1 MQTQQ
6 GNTRNI
12 KRAAEERV
20 KARQT
25 RETTRD
31 GCRAHHI
38 LRTTLKVSLVKCL
51 CYATQTT
58 SPPPN
63 IHRNPGGRS
72 LADKSRTN
80 SFLSTHAHLPDP
92 SCCISLFL
100 ISATFLR
107 VLVAEKHFPCIS
119 NKSSQTKGH
128 SVTRV

>member
-6 GNTRNI
+6 GNTGNI

-20 KARQT
+20 KLTQMRERT
-25 RETTRD
+25 RH
-31 GCRAHHI
+31 GCRAHYI
-38 LRTTLKVSLVKCL
+38 LQTTLKLSLVKCL
-51 CYATQTT
+51 RYTAQTT
-58 SPPPN
+58 LPPPN

-72 LADKSRTN
+72 RLISPGQTLFPAHT
-80 SFLSTHAHLPDP
+80 HLPDP

-128 SVTRV
+128 CVTGV